1 MLAKKRQDKDFN
13 PKIKKESSLASFI
26 ERPLPE
32 EEEVVNFERAV
43 HRELRDQEIDS
54 HLLDVYS
61 DKKGGRVDV
70 SRMNIRKKPKLF
82 WRFLK
87 KVFFFGLII
96 FIAYYLYNQYFQ
108 NNTDISS
115 LKLELNAP
123 ERIIAGE
130 SFDYEIEYYNPT
142 KYIFSDIS
150 LEMQYPD
157 NFVFELAT
165 LNSVPVSPESGN
177 YGFNLSALAPGE
189 SASLRIKGHL
199 INLPDSINL
208 AVARLSYLPGTF
220 SSKFKK
226 EASTSTIVKGL
237 GFLVDVESSRTVFI
251 GQENEL
257 KIFFSGF
264 DDNLLADSLKDFD
277 LFFTFKDGSGAEI
290 ISATS
295 SLSSLLPV
303 VNEEQKLSLEKL
315 SSFSWQVLGLSR
327 EMSRQETIFKY
338 KIKNKIEDFEIEVAL
353 RRRLGDKEFIFWRK
367 VLKPELISNDLS
379 LNLILNGSKNDQP
392 LDLGSTLNYSL
403 NYSNKGSKSYEDVV
417 IMAVLEGEALD
428 WNSLIIDKGG
438 ERSAA
443 SIIWSKS
450 EFARLG
456 EIKPGEEGEINF
468 SIKLKEFDQN
478 FLGKDLDVLAYTQYS
493 VSGQK
498 ITATENMSNRIT
510 NPINSDLILKEEL
523 LYFNKDNYPVGSG
536 PLPPEVGRTT
546 EFRVYWQLENNLHEL
561 REVKAI
567 FDLPKNIVFV
577 GKTETDVG
585 RIYFSEETNQV
596 IWEIGLLPTSKYL
609 SKGAFSLS
617 VSPGEDDRNK
627 ILVLSS
633 GSKVNAIDTET
644 NGILERKT
652 GTKTSRLEDD
662 EIAALMDNSGLVK

>member
-1 MLAKKRQDKDFN
+1 MLVKKRQDKDFN
-13 PKIKKESSLASFI
+13 PKIKKESSLASFV

-70 SRMNIRKKPKLF
+70 SRMNIKKKPKLF

-96 FIAYYLYNQYFQ
+96 FIAYYFYNQYFQ

-115 LKLELNAP
+115 LKLEVNAP
-123 ERIIAGE
+123 ERVIAGE

-165 LNSVPVSPESGN
+165 LNSIPTSPESGN
-177 YGFNLSALAPGE
+177 YGFNLPALAPGE
-189 SASLRIKGHL
+189 SASLRIKGYL

-220 SSKFKK
+220 SSQFKK
-226 EASTSTIVKGL
+226 EASTSTIVSGL

-264 DDNLLADSLKDFD
+264 DDNLLADNLKDFD

-315 SSFSWQVLGLSR
+315 SSFSWQVLGLNK

-353 RRRLGDKEFIFWRK
+353 RRRLGDKELVFWRK

-428 WNSLIIDKGG
+428 WNSLNIDKGG

-450 EFARLG
+450 EFAKLG

-468 SIKLKEFDQN
+468 SIKLKNFDQN
-478 FLGKDLDVLAYTQYS
+478 FLGKNLDVVAYTQYS

-498 ITATENMSNRIT
+498 ITATENMSNKIT
-510 NPINSDLILKEEL
+510 NPINSDLVLKEEL

-577 GKTETDVG
+577 GKAETDVG

-609 SKGAFSLS
+609 SQGAFSLS

-633 GSKVNAIDTET
+633 GSKVSAIDTET